1 MTKAPTKVQKM
12 YRLVRRNDD
21 GSAEYRCI
29 DRTGS
34 DTLYVHADGSSF
46 SNFIGGVYG
55 LCVPACG
62 AVW

>member
-1 MTKAPTKVQKM
+1 M

-34 DTLYVHADGSSF
+34 ETLYVYADGSSF